1 MNTSIISSQQNQ
13 QQKAI
18 GDAYLKFQLEPQ
30 TTAVLS
36 MEYAQEVVVVPF
48 GRITPIPRMSSYIRG
63 LLNRRNKLLW
73 VIDIAQMLGLQP
85 IDANVQQYNI
95 AIIRVGQ
102 IPLGLMVREVK
113 GVTRFTRD
121 SIQSPLGTIVANMTP
136 YLQGCILQQMEI
148 LLVLDPEA
156 IVNSPSLQTI

>member
-1 MNTSIISSQQNQ
+1 MNTSIISSQQNK

-18 GDAYLKFQLEPQ
+18 GDAYLEFKLEQ
-30 TTAVLS
+30 HTTAVLS

-73 VIDIAQMLGLQP
+73 VIDLAQMLGLQP
-85 IDANVQQYNI
+85 VDANVQQYNI

-113 GVTRFTRD
+113 GVTRFPRD
-121 SIQSPLGTIVANMTP
+121 SIQSPLGTVVANMTP
-136 YLQGCILQQMEI
+136 YLQGCILQQMQI

-156 IVNSPSLQTI
+156 IVNSPSLQTT